1 MKRGKEMRMADLWV
15 TKINGRMEEVKKLYT
30 AVLTK
35 VVQLIWIYQLKKRL
49 DLPKNSV
56 NFADSI
62 CRINLSLPN
71 CV

>member
-1 MKRGKEMRMADLWV
+1 MVVSTSRGVRSNDSGSYIKPPDV
-15 TKINGRMEEVKKLYT
+15 YT

-35 VVQLIWIYQLKKRL
+35 VVQLIRIYQLKKRL

>member
-1 MKRGKEMRMADLWV
+1 MGVGKEPKFNILKFLKNAGP
-15 TKINGRMEEVKKLYT
+15 TT

-35 VVQLIWIYQLKKRL
+35 VVQLIRIYQLKKRL

-56 NFADSI
+56 NFVDSI

>member
-1 MKRGKEMRMADLWV
+1 MSERDRVRRDKNLEK
-15 TKINGRMEEVKKLYT
+15 YT
-30 AVLTK
+30 AVLIK
-35 VVQLIWIYQLKKRL
+35 VVQLIRIYQLKNRL

-62 CRINLSLPN
+62 CRIYLSLPN